1 MAAILL
7 SSCGTGTV
15 EDTVEDTAAVDDN
28 DMETSEAT
36 DETETMDEELL
47 AQKENNINEILR
59 LLTDQT
65 QQPENDMQETT
76 NNVVHCTI
84 SVVVD
89 DETKFGPVD
98 AVVSGT
104 TENPP
109 TVLQAVAETLA
120 DNGVNCET
128 DNNRLSNITLDG
140 EDYRAYSNDTFAGGW
155 YYLCN
160 GIEPETGTMHSNK
173 VHEGDVIEVQY
184 GIFPVYP

>member
-28 DMETSEAT
+28 DTAEAETI
-36 DETETMDEELL
+36 DDELL
-47 AQKENNINEILR
+47 AQKENNISEILG
-59 LLTDQT
+59 LFTDQT
-65 QQPENDMQETT
+65 QEPEDDTQET
-76 NNVVHCTI
+76 NDNVVHCTI

-104 TENPP
+104 TENPS